1 MSDDEYE
8 EEDSGPF
15 SNAQEEKA
23 RDSESSQDGAV
34 ADTNKN
40 ISSTTASQPSSSSSS
55 VPSDQQVNNVEFII
69 SLGKQRSR
77 SSLNTTA
84 SSAGL
89 SVSLSSSLLSRDASQ
104 EEAADVTDAVSEPAE
119 AAVDLSQRS
128 DSPKVVF
135 NAMSLR
141 SRSVPRLIASARSA
155 ALESGSRASS
165 NPS

>member
-1 MSDDEYE
+1 ML
-8 EEDSGPF
+8 F
-15 SNAQEEKA
+15 
-23 RDSESSQDGAV
+23 R
-34 ADTNKN
+34 
-40 ISSTTASQPSSSSSS
+40 STTIGLLDLHPKELDFR
-55 VPSDQQVNNVEFII
+55 VRNGCIVII

-89 SVSLSSSLLSRDASQ
+89 SVSLSSSLLSRDASL